1 MEKYFYMNGY
11 NKALD
16 DVITLIATSDVSID
30 ELVDILEVSK
40 VDWSEV
46 ELWVYFWLEKMRI
59 W

>member
-46 ELWVYFWLEKMRI
+46 EL
-59 W
+59 